1 MKLPRIFWR
10 FFALAALVGGALFNE
25 KVLSRNPDLEQ
36 RLVGCWV
43 GTTGSDSP
51 FPRTVVFKFEANG
64 TFTGRG
70 VESLITNRKLSKAVR
85 ASGTWKVQRNKW
97 TLQYTESTG
106 ILLFPRPGTEWNF
119 KVFDVTDDALDARG
133 WEANGRSFGLSR
145 INPNSI
151 QCVGEAEV
159 SA

>member
-1 MKLPRIFWR
+1 MKLPRISWR
-10 FFALAALVGGALFNE
+10 FYALAALVGGALFNE
-25 KVLSRNPDLEQ
+25 KVLSRNPDLER

-43 GTTGSDSP
+43 GTSESDSP
-51 FPRTVVFKFEANG
+51 FPGAVVFKFEADG
-64 TFTGRG
+64 TFKGRG
-70 VESLITNRKLSKAVR
+70 VESLLTNRKLSKAVK

-97 TLQYTESTG
+97 TLKYTESNGT
-106 ILLFPRPGTEWNF
+106 LLFPRPGAEWNF

-133 WEANGRSFGLSR
+133 WGANGRSFSLGR

-151 QCVGEAEV
+151 QCVGEAGV